1 MIVSLFLS
9 LFNCALDIFETGK
22 RVYHGGKYGLE
33 ILVNFLFYGPEEAIK
48 LAKKITKVKENLE
61 ETVKHC

>member
-48 LAKKITKVKENLE
+48 LAKKNNKG
-61 ETVKHC
+61 